1 MVMLGV
7 MHKPHSQSRG
17 EGGLAKCLLYNIL
30 LFSKSGYE
38 GGGGV
43 KNFKKVATWFVH
55 DTSDCGPFSLKYAEC
70 LSRDAQFKFSQKDM
84 PYYRTRIIYELIT
97 NTLISP

>member
-1 MVMLGV
+1 MF
-7 MHKPHSQSRG
+7 
-17 EGGLAKCLLYNIL
+17 L
-30 LFSKSGYE
+30 LFYYKAIREYNSYLVKVATK

-43 KNFKKVATWFVH
+43 KNFIQVATWFAH